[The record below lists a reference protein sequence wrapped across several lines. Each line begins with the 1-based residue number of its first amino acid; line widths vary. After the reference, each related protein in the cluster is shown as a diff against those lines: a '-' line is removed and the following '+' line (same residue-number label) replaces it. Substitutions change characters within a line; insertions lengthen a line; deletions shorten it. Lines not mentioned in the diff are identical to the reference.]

1 MRRTLWRK
9 WLVVAHAIGRVN
21 SRIVM
26 TLVYFVA
33 MAPFALAVRWF
44 ADPLGVRAQAAWRAV
59 DVPPSS
65 PPALDTVQ
73 RQF

>member
-1 MRRTLWRK
+1 MLKTLWRK
-9 WLVVAHAIGRVN
+9 WLAVAHAIGRVN

-44 ADPLGVRAQAAWRAV
+44 ADPLRVRAQAAWRPLELPTP
-59 DVPPSS
+59 PPS
-65 PPALDTVQ
+65 ALDLVQ